1 MRLFWVIMTAR
12 LSAPLDDIALLQDD
26 SVVFI
31 KVAAISSLIFR
42 LCNRVLGGQE
52 HV

>member
-12 LSAPLDDIALLQDD
+12 LPALLDDIALLQDD

-31 KVAAISSLIFR
+31 KVAAISFLIFR